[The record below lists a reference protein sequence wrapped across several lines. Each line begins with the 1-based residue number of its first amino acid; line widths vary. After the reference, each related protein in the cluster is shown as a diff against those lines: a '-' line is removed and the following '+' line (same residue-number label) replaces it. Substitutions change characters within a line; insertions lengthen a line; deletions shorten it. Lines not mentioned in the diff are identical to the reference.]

1 MGDVIHMHEPRDLLL
16 DDVRT
21 KNIVFLKLQN
31 TLGLLVRLYDARSSK
46 RRDGSSR
53 RKKQQESH
61 TVAKFGEGD
70 FSTHEKERKK
80 ERLISTRKSCRCKKI
95 LFLTDHG

>member
-16 DDVRT
+16 DDART

-31 TLGLLVRLYDARSSK
+31 TLVLLVRLYDAGSSK

-61 TVAKFGEGD
+61 TVAKFGGGD
-70 FSTHEKERKK
+70 FSKKERKE
-80 ERLISTRKSCRCKKI
+80 ERKK
-95 LFLTDHG
+95 D

>member
-21 KNIVFLKLQN
+21 KNIVFLKLQ
-31 TLGLLVRLYDARSSK
+31 LGLLVRLYDARSSK

-80 ERLISTRKSCRCKKI
+80 
-95 LFLTDHG
+95 D

>member
-16 DDVRT
+16 DDART

-31 TLGLLVRLYDARSSK
+31 TLVLLVRLYDAGSSK

-53 RKKQQESH
+53 RKNSKRVTLLPNLVKVILVH
-61 TVAKFGEGD
+61 M
-70 FSTHEKERKK
+70 RKK
-80 ERLISTRKSCRCKKI
+80 ERKEERKK
-95 LFLTDHG
+95 D